1 MLKLEDFDFEQ
12 MEIVVVEFEN
22 LELVHALILK
32 GDRYKNGLVT
42 V

>member
-12 MEIVVVEFEN
+12 MEIVLIVVEFEN

-32 GDRYKNGLVT
+32 GSRLF
-42 V
+42 